1 MPPSCSR
8 MTRSQ
13 IRQHGFQVRFAI
25 PLAKSHRRRCPPLES
40 GDWHWC
46 LNSGGTLLRTGADGL
61 FAGHSTAGVLE
72 SGRNCRRSKCESV
85 SVMNSTAVTGNG
97 LPVPLKVLQS
107 PNKTVTE
114 PSCPGLSLGVQV
126 SGAPK
131 LTCAWYTIS
140 SPIPYRAPTTYLEGT
155 HRIGGGEEVADGA
168 GD

>member
-85 SVMNSTAVTGNG
+85 SVMNSTSGNGQRLTCTVKGIAVTEQDGDG
-97 LPVPLKVLQS
+97 TFLSRIVARR
-107 PNKTVTE
+107 
-114 PSCPGLSLGVQV
+114 PSFRSAQ
-126 SGAPK
+126 
-131 LTCAWYTIS
+131 
-140 SPIPYRAPTTYLEGT
+140 
-155 HRIGGGEEVADGA
+155 ADLCVVYN
-168 GD
+168 